1 MTTNDALKNFEA
13 ALRQKISQE
22 GHEEVSEDRVTLLL
36 LRQIVAEHRLASN
49 EREAELDKLRDEDGE
64 PLDGNY
70 AHLDERRFDTAL
82 EDSEALGAL
91 LASLEELLP

>member
-1 MTTNDALKNFEA
+1 MTTNDTLKNFEA

-36 LRQIVAEHRLASN
+36 IRQIVAEHRLASN

-64 PLDGNY
+64 PLDGDY
-70 AHLDERRFDTAL
+70 ARLDERRFDMAL
-82 EDSEALGAL
+82 EDSGALDAL